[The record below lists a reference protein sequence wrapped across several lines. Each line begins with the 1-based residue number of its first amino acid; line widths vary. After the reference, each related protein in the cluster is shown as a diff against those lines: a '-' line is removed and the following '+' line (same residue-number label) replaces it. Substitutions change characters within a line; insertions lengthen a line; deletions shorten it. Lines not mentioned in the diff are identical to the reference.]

1 MKSLAVSSDISR
13 RTEHQTLVNTHF
25 HLNAAGW
32 RDVYEQISVH
42 GAIYRKRLEIVLE
55 WIDELAIPRGEKVLE
70 IGCGSGRCTVALAQR
85 NYLVHAMDSAAGMV
99 DSTHERVGQ
108 AGVGSSVSIGLG
120 DAHNLAFRDGNFGLV
135 LAIGVM
141 PYLHS
146 PQKALS
152 EMARVLKPGGFL
164 LVTAGNR
171 WRLKRILDPWFSPPV
186 QPVKTA
192 VKAILRRF
200 RKAQSGQP
208 GLAMRFDSLREL
220 ECWLLSA
227 GVEKIKVRT
236 VGFPPLTFR
245 GRPILGER
253 ASIRLNHWLQRLAD
267 GNVPGVRSS
276 GMDYIVLAR
285 KV

>member
-1 MKSLAVSSDISR
+1 MKSLAASPDISHR
-13 RTEHQTLVNTHF
+13 FDHQMLVDTHF
-25 HLNAAGW
+25 DLNVAGW
-32 RDVYEQISVH
+32 SDVYDQNSVH
-42 GAIYRKRLEIVLE
+42 GAIYRKRLEIVLS
-55 WIDELAIPRGEKVLE
+55 WIDELAIPGGEKVLE

-85 NYLVHAMDSAAGMV
+85 GYLVHAMDSVAGMV
-99 DSTHERVGQ
+99 DATHERVAQ
-108 AGVGSSVSIGLG
+108 ARVRSSVSIALG
-120 DAHNLAFRDGNFGLV
+120 DAHNLAFPDGKFGLV
-135 LAIGVM
+135 MAIGVM

-146 PQKALS
+146 PQNALS

-171 WRLKRILDPWFSPPV
+171 WRLKRMLDPWFSPPV
-186 QPVKTA
+186 QPARKA

-200 RKAQSGQP
+200 RKPQSGQP
-208 GLAMRFDSLREL
+208 GLPARFDSLREIEDWL
-220 ECWLLSA
+220 ESVGLS
-227 GVEKIKVRT
+227 KIKVRT

-267 GNVPGVRSS
+267 GNVLGVRSS